1 MSGIENPRSAER
13 AYWPLKSAIE
23 EDVVVLACCAEE
35 NCVENMSDSNSTSNG
50 VSTAVRNVTGG
61 MQPTKERERER
72 RKCKSAICGILK
84 KLDRAQGSCFVG
96 TGSLVKD
103 LCPQLKRNI
112 HLVTSKEVIPSHNLN
127 GYFLCFKTSKDED
140 KKPIELAS
148 VLNSS
153 DEVIFTSGLTI
164 IPVDSNNFKPWS
176 GIVTYRQFPVDKES
190 NDFSKHELYCHVV
203 EEVGKSFVIKPFKL
217 NGIATNQPY
226 LTNVMNSYTFSNARD
241 FCANNRMVLGA
252 PIVKTD
258 KNLPIAVGALTV
270 ENDQISP
277 VLFSKLNIELNFSS
291 K

>member
-1 MSGIENPRSAER
+1 MSA
-13 AYWPLKSAIE
+13 
-23 EDVVVLACCAEE
+23 
-35 NCVENMSDSNSTSNG
+35 SNSTSNG
-50 VSTAVRNVTGG
+50 VSTTVRNVTGG
-61 MQPTKERERER
+61 MQPKRERERER
-72 RKCKSAICGILK
+72 GKCKSAICGILK
-84 KLDRAQGSCFVG
+84 KVDEAQGSCFVG

-112 HLVTSKEVIPSHNLN
+112 HLVTSEEVIPSDNLN
-127 GYFLCFKTSKDED
+127 GYFLCFKSSKDED
-140 KKPIELAS
+140 KMKKPLKLAS
-148 VLNSS
+148 VLNST

-203 EEVGKSFVIKPFKL
+203 EEFGKSFVIKPFKL

-226 LTNVMNSYTFSNARD
+226 LTDVMNSYTFSNARD
-241 FCANNRMVLGA
+241 FCANNRKGLGA

-258 KNLPIAVGALTV
+258 ENLPIAVGALTV